1 MLIKK
6 TIFKGLLIIKK
17 KKFVDNRGFFYRDYC
32 EKELKKIKFQIK
44 QTNISFNKNKFTLR
58 GFHSQL
64 QPNSESKIISCISGE
79 IINICIDLRKNS
91 KTYLKFY
98 RKILNDKN
106 NISLL
111 VPRGFAN
118 AYLTL
123 KKNTK
128 IFYYMSSFYKP
139 SKEKNIRWNDKFFSI
154 KWPHKPKH
162 LSKKDSLIPDFK
174 P

>member
-6 TIFKGLLIIKK
+6 TNFKDLLIIKK
-17 KKFVDNRGFFYRDYC
+17 NPFVDNRGFFYRDYC
-32 EKELKKIKFQIK
+32 MKELKLIKFKIK
-44 QTNISFNKNKFTLR
+44 QTNISFNKKKFTLR

-64 QPNSESKIISCISGE
+64 PPNSEKKIISCVSGE

-91 KTYLKFY
+91 KTYLKVY
-98 RKILNDKN
+98 KKILNDQN
-106 NISLL
+106 NISIL
-111 VPRGFAN
+111 VPEGFAN

-123 KKNTK
+123 RKNTK
-128 IFYYMSSFYKP
+128 VFYYMSSFYKP
-139 SKEKNIRWNDKFFSI
+139 SKERNIRWNDKFFSI
-154 KWPHKPKH
+154 KWPHKPKY